1 MNGRPWWAQVG
12 QRKWFRLEA
21 QDGAVVCLPVM
32 LMGLPEL
39 AREILAQAPPS
50 AVDGNT
56 RPILEATAHGH
67 PPSVWA

>member
-1 MNGRPWWAQVG
+1 M
-12 QRKWFRLEA
+12 KWFRLEA
-21 QDGAVVCLPVM
+21 RDGALVRLSVM

-39 AREILAQAPPS
+39 TRAILAQAPPS
-50 AVDGNT
+50 AVDANM